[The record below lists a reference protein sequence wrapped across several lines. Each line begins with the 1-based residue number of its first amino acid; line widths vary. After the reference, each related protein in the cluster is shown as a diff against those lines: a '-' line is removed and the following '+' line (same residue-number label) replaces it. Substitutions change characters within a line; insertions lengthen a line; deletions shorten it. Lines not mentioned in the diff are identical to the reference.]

1 MPGVPPALPGG
12 PPRRTQLRPR
22 RRNWPGW
29 ITRLD
34 GMTEL
39 TEPGDSA
46 ARPSPA
52 WPEPAR
58 ATVSDPVVVLAM
70 ARLDLLQDVP
80 VAEHESAYNELHDEL
95 MAALDAE
102 PTELRQ
108 DRSGAA
114 EVGA

>member
-1 MPGVPPALPGG
+1 M
-12 PPRRTQLRPR
+12 
-22 RRNWPGW
+22 
-29 ITRLD
+29 I
-34 GMTEL
+34 EL

-58 ATVSDPVVVLAM
+58 ATVSDPVVVRAL

-102 PTELRQ
+102 PTELQQ
-108 DRSGAA
+108 DRTGAA